1 MSENE
6 IKDIISGSTPEDL
19 QVLTSKV
26 EVATEELGKMST
38 KNDQYKVFK
47 AEFTSNLINALRAKY
62 PDQDMTREEKAIK
75 GIFNKLISSIVD
87 EDSEDKDN
95 YLKPGY
101 LRKRIEE
108 VIAFI
113 YLYRYIRKNDV
124 NKLFEDYGIKLDFQ
138 PIETYFDY
146 LAGTDFKE
154 TMKKFVDDAVEL
166 KVGVDNIKYNIDN
179 NIYNEIPATLR
190 FNKNGNPA
198 GIKKGIFK
206 KFSFLNLLK
215 KINLGKAKLKFDKMV
230 EESQTRTKADTLA
243 VSIADTLVSDDQKQI

>member
-1 MSENE
+1 
-6 IKDIISGSTPEDL
+6 
-19 QVLTSKV
+19 
-26 EVATEELGKMST
+26 
-38 KNDQYKVFK
+38 
-47 AEFTSNLINALRAKY
+47 
-62 PDQDMTREEKAIK
+62 MTREEKAIK

-87 EDSEDKDN
+87 EDGEDKDG

-101 LRKRIEE
+101 LRKRVEE

-113 YLYRYIRKNDV
+113 YLYRYIHKNDV

-138 PIETYFDY
+138 PIENYFEY
-146 LAGTDFKE
+146 LNGTSFKD
-154 TMKKFVDDAVEL
+154 TMKTFVEDAVEL
-166 KVGVDNIKYNIDN
+166 KVGVDNIKNNIDN

-230 EESQTRTKADTLA
+230 EESQTRSKADTLA
-243 VSIADTLVSDDQKQI
+243 VSIADTLVSDGQQQI